1 MSTVNGTDHAFRT
14 GGRVVIVGASL
25 AGLRAAETLRAEGF
39 TGTLTL
45 VGDEHHEPYDRPPL
59 SKQVLLGRARV
70 HSTTL
75 PRACALKAEWRL
87 GRPADRLDLTANRVR
102 LAGGEEIPF
111 DKLLIATGTRAR
123 PWPNLKEAALD
134 GVFVLR
140 SSDDAAALRRK
151 LAARP
156 RRVLVIG
163 AGFTGSE
170 VASACRELHLPVT
183 VVERAATP
191 LAGALG
197 AMIGA
202 VAKKMQREHGVDLRC
217 GVSVTALEG
226 DSGGHLRCAYL
237 DDGTT
242 LDVDVAVVALGSLRN
257 TEWLR
262 GSGLAAG
269 PDGIAC
275 DAGCRVFDMYGIVTD
290 DIFAAGDVARSP
302 HPLFGYEF
310 LALEHWSNAVEQAK
324 VAAHN
329 MLSGE
334 SERRPYLHVPTF
346 WSFQFGVGIKSVGVP
361 SYGEE
366 VVVMQGST
374 DERRFVALYGHQGRT
389 VAAVTFDQG
398 KWLDF
403 CREQIEMGAPFPPRY
418 ANVDRP
424 ASRRTV
430 PAEFPDPAVP
440 TEHPR
445 IARTGYSPT
454 ERKWTIMRARG

>member
-1 MSTVNGTDHAFRT
+1 MAGTDHAFRT

-25 AGLRAAETLRAEGF
+25 AGLRAAETLRSEGF

-45 VGDEHHEPYDRPPL
+45 VGDEPQEPYDRPPL
-59 SKQVLLGRARV
+59 SKQVLLGRADAD
-70 HSTTL
+70 STIL
-75 PRACALKAEWRL
+75 PRAAALEAEWRL
-87 GRPADRLDLTANRVR
+87 GVPADGLDLTAKQVR
-102 LAGGEEIPF
+102 LADGEQIPF
-111 DKLLIATGTRAR
+111 DRLLIATGTRAR
-123 PWPNLKEAALD
+123 PWPNPTEAALD

-140 SSDDAAALRRK
+140 TSDDTAGLRRE
-151 LAARP
+151 LAAGP
-156 RRVLVIG
+156 RRVLVVG

-170 VASACRELHLPVT
+170 VASACRELRLPVT

-197 AMIGA
+197 TVIGA
-202 VAKKMQREHGVDLRC
+202 VAIQLHREHGVDLRC
-217 GVSVTALEG
+217 GVSVTELEG
-226 DSGGHLRCAYL
+226 DSSGHLRRAYL
-237 DDGTT
+237 DDGTM

-262 GSGLAAG
+262 GSGLGAG
-269 PDGIAC
+269 PRGVAC

-290 DIFAAGDVARSP
+290 DVFAAGDVARCP
-302 HPLFGYEF
+302 HPVFGFEF
-310 LALEHWSNAVEQAK
+310 LALEHWSNAVEQAQ

-329 MLSGE
+329 MLSSQ

-366 VVVMQGST
+366 VIVMQGSA
-374 DERRFVALYGHQGRT
+374 DERRFVALYGYQGRT

-403 CREQIEMGAPFPPRY
+403 YREQIETAAPFPPAYR
-418 ANVDRP
+418 NVDRP
-424 ASRRTV
+424 ASRRPV

-440 TEHPR
+440 TEGPR
-445 IARTGYSPT
+445 IVRTGHSPT
-454 ERKWTIMRARG
+454 DREWALLRARW